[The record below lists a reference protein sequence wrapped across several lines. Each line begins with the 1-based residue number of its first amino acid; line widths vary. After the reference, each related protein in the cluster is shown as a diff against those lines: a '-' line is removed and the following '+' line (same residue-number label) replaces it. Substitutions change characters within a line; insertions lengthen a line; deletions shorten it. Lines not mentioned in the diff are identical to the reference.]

1 MSLLFTPLTLRS
13 MTLPNRIVL
22 PAMVTRLSGE
32 DGVVND
38 DIRARYVRYAKGGAG
53 LVVVEAM
60 AVHQSKSGPL
70 LRISSDDFVPG
81 LTDLAKRCHDAGPG
95 KVVPQIIHFLKIARS
110 GWRQTVDML
119 SAKDIEDIVDAY
131 GAAAA
136 RARACGFDGVE
147 LHMAHAYTLSSF
159 LSRLNP
165 RRDAYGG
172 TLENRLRLPVR
183 VLERVRA
190 SVGDDFPVGVRFL
203 GEECIRNGYTPVE
216 AGPIAVRLARAG
228 VDYISLSAGGKF
240 EDARHIPGEPLY
252 PYTGYSG
259 DRCMPGSNYPDG
271 ANLYI
276 PEAVRACVRAA
287 GLADAD
293 RRRREDRL
301 PGARREGPRAR
312 AGGLDRDGAR
322 APRRSRPAQEVAA
335 RGARRRSSAASTAT
349 CARRSTRTSA
359 ASTARSGRR
368 SSGRLPRATTRSPP
382 TWPASGAE
390 LTAEYKDGRVLLRW
404 KAATDNEQM
413 YGYQVFRAEA
423 GGPLVHFASTRAASA
438 RFEDPRVIGGETY
451 SYAVRPYD
459 LAGNRGQM
467 TAAGERR
474 RSGRAH
480 RAGGSGASAGGEGPG
495 GGRRVRGGDGGVAA
509 DLDSTHPPAPSL
521 QAGKGCNASRGIS
534 PPCSQGGAGG
544 GLIAR
549 RGDISS

>member
-1 MSLLFTPLTLRS
+1 VSLLFTPLTVRS

-38 DIRARYVRYAKGGAG
+38 DIRARYVRYAMGGAG
-53 LVVVEAM
+53 LVVIEAM

-70 LRISSDDFVPG
+70 LRISTDDFVPG
-81 LTDLAKRCHDAGPG
+81 LTQLAKMCHDAGPG

-119 SAKDIEDIVDAY
+119 SAKEIDDIVDAY

-136 RARACGFDGVE
+136 RARVCGFDGVE

-183 VLERVRA
+183 VVERVRA
-190 SVGDDFPVGVRFL
+190 SVGDDFPVGIRFL

-228 VDYISLSAGGKF
+228 ADYISLSAGGKF
-240 EDARHIPGEPLY
+240 EDARHVPGEPLY

-287 GLADAD
+287 GLSTPIVAAGKIGTL
-293 RRRREDRL
+293 EL
-301 PGARREGPRAR
+301 AEKVIARGQGDLIGMAR
-312 AGGLDRDGAR
+312 ALLADPDLPKKWTQGREASVVRCVYGNVCKALDENFRRVDCTLWPKRLGQ
-322 APRRSRPAQEVAA
+322 APQSQDTIPPA
-335 RGARRRSSAASTAT
+335 
-349 CARRSTRTSA
+349 
-359 ASTARSGRR
+359 
-368 SSGRLPRATTRSPP
+368 
-382 TWPASGAE
+382 WPASGAE
-390 LTAEYKDGRVLLRW
+390 LTVEYKDGRVLLRW

-413 YGYQVFRAEA
+413 YGYQIFRGEEGA
-423 GGPLVHFASTRAASA
+423 PLAHFASTRAASA
-438 RFEDPRVIGGETY
+438 RFEDARVIGGETY

-459 LAGNRGQM
+459 LAGNRGEI
-467 TAAGERR
+467 TATVTVVVPREHVLPADPVHLQVAKDPGAIEGCAAVT
-474 RSGRAH
+474 GR
-480 RAGGSGASAGGEGPG
+480 
-495 GGRRVRGGDGGVAA
+495 
-509 DLDSTHPPAPSL
+509 
-521 QAGKGCNASRGIS
+521 
-534 PPCSQGGAGG
+534 
-544 GLIAR
+544 
-549 RGDISS
+549 

>member
-32 DGVVND
+32 DGLVND
-38 DIRARYVRYAKGGAG
+38 DIRARYVRYARGGVG

-70 LRISSDDFVPG
+70 LRISSDEFAPG

-110 GWRQTVDML
+110 GWRQTIDML
-119 SAKDIEDIVDAY
+119 SPQDIEDIVDAY
-131 GAAAA
+131 GNAAA

-183 VLERVRA
+183 VIERVR
-190 SVGDDFPVGVRFL
+190 SMVGADFAVGVRFL

-228 VDYISLSAGGKF
+228 VDYVSLSAGGKF

-276 PEAVRACVRAA
+276 PEAVRRAVRAA
-287 GLADAD
+287 GLATPIVAAGKIGTLELAESVLERGQGDMI
-293 RRRREDRL
+293 
-301 PGARREGPRAR
+301 GMAR
-312 AGGLDRDGAR
+312 ALLADPDLPKKWQRGREQAVVRCVYGNVCKALDENFRRVDCTLWPKKLGQAPESEDTVPPDWAAGGAG
-322 APRRSRPAQEVAA
+322 
-335 RGARRRSSAASTAT
+335 
-349 CARRSTRTSA
+349 
-359 ASTARSGRR
+359 
-368 SSGRLPRATTRSPP
+368 
-382 TWPASGAE
+382 

-413 YGYQVFRAEA
+413 YGYQVFRGEA
-423 GGPLVHFASTRAASA
+423 HGEPAHYASTRAASA

-451 SYAVRPYD
+451 SYAVKPYD
-459 LAGNRGQM
+459 LAGNRGPM
-467 TAAGERR
+467 SERVTVKVPEEHVAPAVHLEIAKDPGAVEGCAVVTAR
-474 RSGRAH
+474 
-480 RAGGSGASAGGEGPG
+480 
-495 GGRRVRGGDGGVAA
+495 
-509 DLDSTHPPAPSL
+509 
-521 QAGKGCNASRGIS
+521 
-534 PPCSQGGAGG
+534 
-544 GLIAR
+544 
-549 RGDISS
+549 